1 MLPPAGEAATVFT
14 PAGSKPFATRE
25 SHSQPTSE
33 LPTAV
38 DVPAA
43 WSCSGVYRKIRSV
56 PCAAETASGK
66 NTLLL
71 SPTYMAPSSAFSGR
85 LAPAGSRQVPV
96 GPSGSRTYAGVRL
109 VQNRARYV

>member
-14 PAGSKPFATRE
+14 PGGSKPFATRE

-33 LPTAV
+33 LPTALAC
-38 DVPAA
+38 PAH

-66 NTLLL
+66 NMLLL

-85 LAPAGSRQVPV
+85 LAPAGSRQAPG
-96 GPSGSRTYAGVRL
+96 GPSGSRTFDDVVL